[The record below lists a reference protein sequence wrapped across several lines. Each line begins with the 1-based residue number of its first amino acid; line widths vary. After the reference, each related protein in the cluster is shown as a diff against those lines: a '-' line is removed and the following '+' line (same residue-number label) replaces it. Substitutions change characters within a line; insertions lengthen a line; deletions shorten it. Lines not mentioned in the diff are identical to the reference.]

1 MTSQGPFDLV
11 IIGAGPAGYVGAIR
25 AAQLGASVAIVES
38 DSVGGTCLN
47 RGCIPSKALIHA
59 AEALD
64 LAREARAFGIIFAD
78 PEVDWE
84 GVRRLKSRAVKQL
97 VSGVELL
104 LEANKVTTVVG
115 RARLLGD
122 GRAHITAPDG
132 SESLLTGSAVL
143 IATGSVPLVPPIPGL
158 DSPQVFTSDEGVD
171 LPGPFESVAVVGA
184 GALGCEFAY
193 IYSQLGCK
201 VGLFEMLPQVVPTE
215 DPDIAHVL
223 ETSLRK
229 GGVAVHIATKVTG
242 VEDTAAGKRLAYECE
257 GECATGDYD
266 AILVAVGRRAA
277 IADLGLEELGIET
290 HRPGIKVNER
300 LETNVPGIYAAGD
313 CLRGA
318 GLAHLASHEAV
329 AAVENA
335 LGEGGHVNY
344 DCVPG
349 CIFTHPEIGSVGL
362 TERAAREAGRAVRVA
377 TFPFAANSR
386 AVATRQREGLV
397 KLIADPET
405 GQLLGAAIV
414 GPSASELIAAPA
426 MAIELGATAG
436 EVADTIHAH
445 PTFAEAIHEAALC
458 LLGRP
463 LHMPP
468 PSAGP
473 RRRPRPR
480 PQ

>member
-1 MTSQGPFDLV
+1 MASQGPFDLV

-25 AAQLGASVAIVES
+25 AAQLGASVAIVER

-59 AEALD
+59 AEALE
-64 LAREARAFGIIFAD
+64 LAREARAFGITFAE

-104 LEANKVTTVVG
+104 LDANKVATLAG

-122 GRAHITAPDG
+122 GQVHVTAADG
-132 SESLLTGSAVL
+132 SESVVTGGVVL
-143 IATGSVPLVPPIPGL
+143 IATGSVPLIPPIPGL
-158 DSPQVFTSDEGVD
+158 DSPQVFTSDEGVN
-171 LPGPFESVAVVGA
+171 LPGPFESIAVVGA

-215 DPDIAHVL
+215 DPDIAQVL

-229 GGVAVHIATKVTG
+229 GGVAVHTSTKVTG
-242 VEDTAAGKRLAYECE
+242 VEDADGRKCLAYECE
-257 GECATGDYD
+257 GECTVGDYD

-277 IADLGLEELGIET
+277 IADLGLEEVGVET

-300 LETNVPGIYAAGD
+300 LETNVAGVYAAGD

-318 GLAHLASHEAV
+318 GLAHLSSHEAV

-349 CIFTHPEIGSVGL
+349 CIFTRPEIGSVGL
-362 TERAAREAGRAVRVA
+362 TEKAAREAGRAIRVG

-397 KLIADPET
+397 KLIADAES

-414 GPSASELIAAPA
+414 GPSAAELIAAAA
-426 MAIELGATAG
+426 MAIELGATAS

-458 LLGRP
+458 LLGRT

-468 PSAGP
+468 PSTRP
-473 RRRPRPR
+473 RRRPRPKAG
-480 PQ
+480 